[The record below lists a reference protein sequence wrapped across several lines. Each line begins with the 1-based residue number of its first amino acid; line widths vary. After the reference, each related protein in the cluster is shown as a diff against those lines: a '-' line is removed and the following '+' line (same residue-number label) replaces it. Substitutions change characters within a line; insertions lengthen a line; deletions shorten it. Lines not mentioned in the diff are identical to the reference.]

1 MKLYKNRRAQSMIE
15 YAILLAVVIS
25 AFLLLQAIVKRG
37 VSGGIND
44 AASRMG
50 DQYSVSNSVIQETRA
65 MAEGEDHIIVEEG
78 GIDSSD
84 DLMTDLIADA
94 AADAGVA
101 DYDIVGAI
109 DRGANSISSR
119 VGHGYSTDTRQT
131 TDSTIHEDH
140 TSAEYEAL
148 DDEWD
153 NPEALW
159 E

>member
-84 DLMTDLIADA
+84 MIFSNI
-94 AADAGVA
+94 
-101 DYDIVGAI
+101 Y
-109 DRGANSISSR
+109 
-119 VGHGYSTDTRQT
+119 
-131 TDSTIHEDH
+131 
-140 TSAEYEAL
+140 
-148 DDEWD
+148 
-153 NPEALW
+153 
-159 E
+159 